1 MSLYV
6 TAYSCDGS
14 SGGGS
19 LPASRA
25 PVWLRWL
32 VELDNPFTEA
42 NRSELIIR
50 NLDLQPGDDHLDI
63 GCGPGRLTIPVA
75 QQVGPQ
81 GAVVA
86 IDLQAGMLRRA
97 GTSSSVEFEQ
107 TFGLFRLEWAAADWK
122 SVWRTALCL
131 SPMAHHRMRRMVP

>member
-1 MSLYV
+1 VSLYV
-6 TAYSCDGS
+6 TAYSCD
-14 SGGGS
+14 GGGS

-32 VELDNPFTEA
+32 VKLDNPFTEA
-42 NRSELIIR
+42 NHSELIIR

-86 IDLQAGMLRRA
+86 I
-97 GTSSSVEFEQ
+97 
-107 TFGLFRLEWAAADWK
+107 
-122 SVWRTALCL
+122 
-131 SPMAHHRMRRMVP
+131 